1 MYRRHVSATKHAF
14 ALAGLCRAVLAAYI
28 VSETFTQISPT
39 VERPPFALAT
49 RPLSVVAEL
58 TVPLLILL
66 CLSAWHA
73 LTSRWLATPQRLLSY
88 SMHWIIMFG
97 WVAVSL
103 LEPNNIFAMTGTL
116 AELPPEDFTALLQ
129 QNTAAMHFHERA
141 VLEYL
146 GLTVAL
152 FVLPLLAILR
162 RTS

>member
-14 ALAGLCRAVLAAYI
+14 VLAGLCGAVFVVYI
-28 VSETFTQISPT
+28 VSETFAQISPT
-39 VERPPFALAT
+39 AERPPLAPAT
-49 RPLSVVAEL
+49 RPLSVVTEL

-66 CLSAWHA
+66 CLGAWHA

-88 SMHWIIMFG
+88 SIHWIIMLG
-97 WVAVSL
+97 WLAVSL
-103 LEPNNIFAMTGTL
+103 LEPNNIFATTGSL
-116 AELPPEDFTALLQ
+116 EKLKPEDFSALLP
-129 QNTAAMHFHERA
+129 QNSAAMHFYERA

-152 FVLPLLAILR
+152 FVLPLLANLR